1 MWTLVPFL
9 KEMEKNRDSGY
20 KSEEGYMYLR
30 EQEQKP
36 YIKPKTY
43 EKWKKRS
50 FKRLYVCKKIEMLQE
65 MLAVVKKRT
74 RQYKF
79 LFQLYSQC
87 AIILKIG
94 NKVGNKSI
102 ERRMSMDIKQIV
114 LDLCAMN
121 DEQEW
126 FEFKENWFQPEA
138 LGEYVAALSNV
149 AAFHYKKYAYFIWGV
164 EDENHKIV
172 GTTFN
177 QYCDYN
183 KEPYQ
188 NYLARNLSPSLN
200 FSFEEIEIQK
210 KRVIVLVIP
219 AASEIP
225 TAFKEK
231 RYIRIGSSKCNI
243 KDYPKREIELFKI
256 LDGRTETIETIP
268 AKYQELTFQKLFGY
282 YGSKGIVL
290 NDKTFIKNLGLRN
303 EEGQFNLLAQL
314 LSDDS
319 HFPLRVSIFEGKTKG
334 TNLFSV
340 REFGN
345 NCLLYSLDELLRY
358 GDVLNI
364 IQADETDRIVERK
377 EVPLFDNKAF
387 REAIINAVLHNKWT
401 EGNEPMISVFS
412 DRIEILSRGS
422 LPPAQTKEGFYL
434 GESVPVNEKL
444 SEIFLQLHISEK
456 SGRGVPKI
464 TEIYGKKAFVFR
476 ENSIV
481 VTIPLKK
488 IKKVGN
494 KVGNKK
500 PLNVRRRKILIEMRD
515 NPNITTEELR
525 KILGISKT
533 AVDNNIS
540 FLRKNGYIERVG
552 SKKAGYWNV
561 L

>member
-1 MWTLVPFL
+1 
-9 KEMEKNRDSGY
+9 
-20 KSEEGYMYLR
+20 
-30 EQEQKP
+30 
-36 YIKPKTY
+36 
-43 EKWKKRS
+43 
-50 FKRLYVCKKIEMLQE
+50 
-65 MLAVVKKRT
+65 
-74 RQYKF
+74 
-79 LFQLYSQC
+79 
-87 AIILKIG
+87 
-94 NKVGNKSI
+94 
-102 ERRMSMDIKQIV
+102 MDIKQIV
-114 LDLCAMN
+114 LDLCALS

-126 FEFKENWFQPEA
+126 FEFKENWFQPEI
-138 LGEYVAALSNV
+138 LGEYVSALSNA
-149 AAFHYKKYAYFIWGV
+149 AAFHYKKYAYFVWGI
-164 EDENHKIV
+164 ENKDHKIV

-183 KEPYQ
+183 QEPYQ
-188 NYLARNLSPSLN
+188 NYLARNLFPSVN

-219 AASEIP
+219 AAFEIP
-225 TAFKEK
+225 TSFKEK

-256 LDGRTETIETIP
+256 LDRRAETIETIP

-358 GDVLNI
+358 GDVMNI

-387 REAIINAVLHNKWT
+387 REAIINAILHNKWI
-401 EGNEPMISVFS
+401 EGNEPMISVFC
-412 DRIEILSRGS
+412 DRIEILSRGT
-422 LPPAQTKEGFYL
+422 LPPAQTMEGFYL
-434 GESVPVNEKL
+434 GESVPVNNKL

-464 TEIYGKKAFVFR
+464 TETYGRKAFAFR

-481 VTIPLKK
+481 VTIPFKK
-488 IKKVGN
+488 INKIGN
-494 KVGNKK
+494 KGGNKTGKKK
-500 PLNVRRRKILIEMRD
+500 PLNARRRKILEEMRNRPD
-515 NPNITTEELR
+515 ITAEELHT
-525 KILGISKT
+525 ILGVSKT

-540 FLRKNGYIERVG
+540 FLRENGYIERVG

-561 L
+561 LTSQ